1 MSKQKTNDKF
11 EYDHI
16 TSMTDAVSIVSKY
29 MGRSGA
35 MGAPGGK
42 GEHYSPEF
50 WTTWF
55 CEKAQSELVVLKW
68 HKQSVKVQVLSWALY
83 EARFEAEKPI
93 SQKAYEAIEANLFQ
107 LAGELVAA
115 GYEVDFE

>member
-11 EYDHI
+11 EYGHI

-35 MGAPGGK
+35 MVAPSGK
-42 GEHYSPEF
+42 GENYSPDF
-50 WTTWF
+50 LTFWF
-55 CEKAQSELVVLKW
+55 CEKAQNDLVVLKW
-68 HKQSVKVQVLSWALY
+68 HKQSVKVQILSWSLY

-93 SQKAYEAIEANLFQ
+93 SQKAYEAIEANLYQ